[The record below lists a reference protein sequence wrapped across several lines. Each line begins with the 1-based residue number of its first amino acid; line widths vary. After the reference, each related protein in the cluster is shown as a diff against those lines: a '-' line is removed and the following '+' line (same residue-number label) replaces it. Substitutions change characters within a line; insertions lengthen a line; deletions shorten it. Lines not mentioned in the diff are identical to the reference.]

1 MHYFSIYFYE
11 RKSITTQE
19 TDDSVEEYVINEVEF
34 DDNAP
39 STHEHLSLTNCNYY
53 YFCARLLHNIIL

>member
-1 MHYFSIYFYE
+1 MNENPSQL
-11 RKSITTQE
+11 KKQVP
-19 TDDSVEEYVINEVEF
+19 TDNCVEEYVVNEVEF

-39 STHEHLSLTNCNYY
+39 STHEHFSLTNCNYY